1 MVSFYPGQKAN
12 ELAKAAQERYE
23 YALKQLKIEEAQ
35 TNKLA
40 EEYGEI
46 QLNVIRDTIKRF
58 IEFLERTGRKASES
72 EKRLLEGMDFS
83 VQQLKEYKAAA
94 IGAEQ
99 YFMEGA
105 KAAGAAAAGY
115 GGAIGVAT
123 SIGAA
128 STGTA
133 ISSLS
138 GAAAWNATLAWFGGG
153 AVAAG
158 GGGMAVGAWVLG
170 GITVIPALAIGS
182 FFAAREG
189 EKAMTKARE
198 YQAKV
203 NKAVTEIN
211 AAKDYSQQV
220 KIRITE
226 LREVL
231 GSINNRTVLALDE
244 LEYIAIPKLVK
255 YVFNTI
261 NSGKEN
267 SGVPDLIQKRRKN
280 FDRKKD
286 AESFQQVAL
295 LLKGLVEI
303 LKTPVLNNEGKLN
316 LDTVTIL
323 EKHRILSGK

>member
-23 YALKQLKIEEAQ
+23 YALKQLKIEEAE

-46 QLNVIRDTIKRF
+46 QLNIIRDTIKRF
-58 IEFLERTGRKASES
+58 VEFLERTGRKASES
-72 EKRLLEGMDFS
+72 EKRFLEGMDFS
-83 VQQLKEYKAAA
+83 VQQLKECKAAA

-105 KAAGAAAAGY
+105 KAAGAAAASY

-153 AVAAG
+153 AIAAG
-158 GGGMAVGAWVLG
+158 GGGMALGTIVLG
-170 GITVIPALAIGS
+170 GITVLPALAIGG
-182 FFAAREG
+182 FFAASEG

-211 AAKDYSQQV
+211 ATKDYSQQV
-220 KIRITE
+220 KRRITE
-226 LREVL
+226 LREIFESLNNRAVL
-231 GSINNRTVLALDE
+231 GLDE
-244 LEYIAIPKLVK
+244 LEYIAVPKLVK
-255 YVFNTI
+255 YLFNAI
-261 NSGKEN
+261 NPGKEH
-267 SGVPDLIQKRRKN
+267 SGVPEFLRKRHKT
-280 FDRKKD
+280 FDPKRD
-286 AESFQQVAL
+286 AEQFQQVAL
-295 LLKGLVEI
+295 LIKGLVEI
-303 LKTPVLNNEGKLN
+303 LKTPILDNEAKLN
-316 LDTVTIL
+316 LGTVPIL
-323 EKHRILSGK
+323 EKYRTLPGK